1 MFSRSAFSTL
11 FLSIALVALA
21 DVTPTDP
28 SPGQVFQAGAA
39 CAIAWNPDTTGTW
52 KTLNIELMT
61 GDNNNMIH
69 LTTVGTVDGT
79 ASPGT
84 FSFPCPAVTPAAPIY
99 FYQFSSPAATDK
111 QWTGRFTITSV
122 AGQTV
127 PAPNQVQ
134 PDGQAIPWGT
144 GALVDPSKAVP
155 APSYLNG
162 GNPTSPTGN
171 TTIANAT
178 PAVPTS
184 NTMVVKSSAVL
195 PGATTPA
202 TPQFASASDST
213 PGTAADSA
221 AGASGT
227 GSSRSSSSSSNSG
240 GALVLGTVSARAA
253 QAGVA
258 LAAIAGTFMFM
269 M

>member
-21 DVTPTDP
+21 DVTPTNP
-28 SPGQVFQAGAA
+28 GPGQVFQAGAA
-39 CAIAWNPDTTGTW
+39 CPISWNTDTTGTW

-61 GDNNNMIH
+61 GDNNNMVH
-69 LTTVGTVDGT
+69 LTTVATVDGT
-79 ASPGT
+79 VSPGT
-84 FSFPCPAVTPAAPIY
+84 FSFPCPAVTPPAPIY

-127 PAPNQVQ
+127 PASNQVQ
-134 PDGQAIPWGT
+134 PNGQAIPWGT

-162 GNPTSPTGN
+162 GNATSPAGN

-178 PAVPTS
+178 SAVPTPS
-184 NTMVVKSSAVL
+184 TTVTSSTVL

-202 TPQFASASDST
+202 TPQFVSPSDST

-221 AGASGT
+221 AGASHT
-227 GSSRSSSSSSNSG
+227 GSSGSTSSSSSSG